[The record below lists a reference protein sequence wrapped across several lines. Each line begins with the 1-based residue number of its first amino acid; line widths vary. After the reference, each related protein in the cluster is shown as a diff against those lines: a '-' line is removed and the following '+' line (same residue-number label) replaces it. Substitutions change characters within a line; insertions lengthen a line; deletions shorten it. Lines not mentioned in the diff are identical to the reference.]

1 MFDTIYGVDF
11 SGARLAGRHAWVAR
25 IERTALPA
33 PIAPYKLTRLA
44 RLDALAGAPER
55 EAALAHLVK
64 AIAASD
70 GALWA
75 LGFPFGLPVEVLPQT
90 EQDGWAS
97 QLEFLRGWGEDAYA
111 AGVECLNR
119 AKALGHKGHIRRL
132 TDVEMLAP
140 WDTYSYRIIYQTF
153 YGMRDVLGELWQAEG
168 TVILPFDYDRLSDA
182 RRVVVEAC
190 PASTLKRLGLPHQ
203 GYKQS
208 GAAALTAA
216 HRRVRRQIVVG
227 LAAQVSVGR
236 VRRRLL
242 MQDPDGDALDAL
254 VAAVGAAGAWAYTD
268 HKKVAVQPRYV
279 REGRHYA

>member
-11 SGARLAGRHAWVAR
+11 SGARLAGRHAWIAR
-25 IERTALPA
+25 IERADQDAPA
-33 PIAPYKLTRLA
+33 PHRLTRLA

-55 EAALAHLVK
+55 EAALAHLVT
-64 AIAASD
+64 AIAASE

-90 EQDGWAS
+90 ERDGWPG
-97 QLEFLRGWGEDAYA
+97 QLDFLREWGEDAYA

-119 AKALGHKGHIRRL
+119 AKALGHSGHIRRL
-132 TDVEMLAP
+132 TDVETRAP
-140 WDTYSYRIIYQTF
+140 WDAYSYRIIYQTF
-153 YGMRDVLGELWQAEG
+153 YGMRDVLGALWGGDG
-168 TVILPFDYDRLSDA
+168 TAILPFDYDRLPGA

-203 GYKQS
+203 GYKVT
-208 GAAALTAA
+208 GAGPLTSS
-216 HRRVRRQIVVG
+216 HRRARRQILAG
-227 LAAQVSVGR
+227 LAAHVSVGR

-242 MQDPDGDALDAL
+242 MQDGAGDALDAL
-254 VAAVGAAGAWAYTD
+254 LAAVGAAQSWTYTD
-268 HKKVAVQPRYV
+268 HRQTAAHPRYV